1 MTLTPGVFNLPT
13 HSFKSNSTM
22 IRLFIYKIDK
32 GIILLKGTVHL
43 FG

>member
-1 MTLTPGVFNLPT
+1 MTLAHGVFNPQT
-13 HSFKSNSTM
+13 HSFKSNLTM